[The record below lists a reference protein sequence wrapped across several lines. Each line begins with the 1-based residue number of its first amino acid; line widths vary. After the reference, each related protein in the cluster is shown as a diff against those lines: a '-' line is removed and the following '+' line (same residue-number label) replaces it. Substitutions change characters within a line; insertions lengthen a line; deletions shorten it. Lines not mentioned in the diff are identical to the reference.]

1 MSRDDAGAVAV
12 AVEPP
17 ITRTLASV
25 ASGARAFVV
34 RIDGDKHFARRLMD
48 LGMTPG
54 TEIALVRRAPFGDP
68 IELVV
73 RGSHFSIRRS
83 EADRI
88 HVEAL

>member
-1 MSRDDAGAVAV
+1 MIAI
-12 AVEPP
+12 EPP
-17 ITRTLASV
+17 ITRTLSTV
-25 ASGARAFVV
+25 ASGARALVL
-34 RIDGDKHFARRLMD
+34 RIDGDEHFARRLMD

>member
-1 MSRDDAGAVAV
+1 M
-12 AVEPP
+12 
-17 ITRTLASV
+17 ITIESPVVSTLSMV
-25 ASGARAFVV
+25 ASGGRALVL
-34 RIDGDKHFARRLMD
+34 RIDGDEHFARRLMD

-88 HVEAL
+88 HVEAV

>member
-1 MSRDDAGAVAV
+1 MISLK
-12 AVEPP
+12 PP
-17 ITRTLASV
+17 SLCTLAMV
-25 ASGARAFVV
+25 ASGGRALVI
-34 RIDGDKHFARRLMD
+34 RIDGDEHFARRLMD

>member
-1 MSRDDAGAVAV
+1 MTVVVS
-12 AVEPP
+12 
-17 ITRTLASV
+17 RTLAMV
-25 ASGARAFVV
+25 ASGGRAIVT
-34 RIDGDKHFARRLMD
+34 RIDGDEHFARRLMD

-54 TEIALVRRAPFGDP
+54 TEIALIRRAPFGDP